1 MSKSLK
7 ERDLNTLWHPCSQM
21 KDYEDF
27 PLVEVKS
34 ASGSVIQT
42 DSGECID
49 IISSW
54 WCKSLGHRH
63 PKIISA
69 VKEQLASFE
78 HVILANTT
86 NEPIVSLCEKLL
98 SFCPGYDKI
107 FFCDSGSDSVEIG
120 MKMALQ
126 YHLQTGNP
134 QKAEFMSLE
143 NGYHGE
149 TILTL
154 AAGDCGLYG
163 KPFESIMPK
172 VGKIKNIPYVYSYK
186 EWPNSELTE
195 GEWSQIEAQLDN
207 KKSVLAGIVLEP
219 VLQGAGGMLL
229 YKPQFLKK
237 LKSWCEANK
246 VILIADEILTG
257 MGRLGY
263 ARACDMAGVVP
274 DISVFSKGLT
284 SGFSPLA
291 CVLTTNKI
299 FEAFYDDYET
309 GKAFMHSNTY
319 CGNAVGVA
327 AANAALDIYREEN
340 VFQRV
345 QDGSKL
351 LIELFEEIS
360 EATGLIKNI
369 RCQGFVIAAEL
380 TDKQG
385 GEFDSSKR
393 IGFKIYKE
401 CMKKGLLMRP
411 LGNTIYFLPPLN
423 TPETVLRRASAIAV
437 ESIRT
442 VLN

>member
-7 ERDLNTLWHPCSQM
+7 ERDLNALWHPCSQM

-69 VKEQLASFE
+69 VKEQLDSFE

-86 NEPIVSLCEKLL
+86 NEPIVLLCEKLL

-134 QKAEFMSLE
+134 QKTEFMSLE

-195 GEWSQIEAQLDN
+195 GEWSQIEAQLDS

-237 LKSWCEANK
+237 LKSWCEVNN
-246 VILIADEILTG
+246 VLLIADEILTG

-291 CVLTTNKI
+291 CVLTTNEI

-327 AANAALDIYREEN
+327 AANAALDIYREES

-385 GEFDSSKR
+385 REFDSSKR